1 VDEEKLVGATASVAA
16 PAGDAPALQFL
27 SFNDPIFRLVKKRS
41 VCVIFETVFTN
52 GVGQRHC
59 KISNQKEPILMK
71 RTTSVILAMMLASS
85 GAAFGADAATLWAQ
99 NCASCH
105 GKDGSGNTAMGKK
118 LGVKD
123 YTKTQSFSDAEA
135 ANVIKNGKGKMK
147 AYGGKLSD
155 ADVKALVAYVR
166 SLKK

>member
-1 VDEEKLVGATASVAA
+1 M
-16 PAGDAPALQFL
+16 
-27 SFNDPIFRLVKKRS
+27 
-41 VCVIFETVFTN
+41 VCVF
-52 GVGQRHC
+52 
-59 KISNQKEPILMK
+59 
-71 RTTSVILAMMLASS
+71 S

-123 YTKTQSFSDAEA
+123 YTKSQSFSDAEA

-147 AYGGKLSD
+147 GYASKLSD

>member
-1 VDEEKLVGATASVAA
+1 
-16 PAGDAPALQFL
+16 
-27 SFNDPIFRLVKKRS
+27 
-41 VCVIFETVFTN
+41 
-52 GVGQRHC
+52 
-59 KISNQKEPILMK
+59 MK
-71 RTTSVILAMMLASS
+71 AIISVITAIVFASS
-85 GAAFGADAATLWAQ
+85 GAAFGADAGALWAQ

-123 YTKTQSFSDAEA
+123 YTKDQGFSDAEA
-135 ANVIKNGKGKMK
+135 ANTIKNGKGKMK
-147 AYGGKLSD
+147 AYKGKLSD